1 MSHVS
6 VFAPA
11 SVANISCGFDV
22 LGVCLDNVGDT
33 IHVQETSKP
42 GIEITKIMAIERCF
56 GLTLEL
62 NFPLKNRAKK

>member
-11 SVANISCGFDV
+11 SVAIISCGLTFC
-22 LGVCLDNVGDT
+22 VCLYNVGDT

-42 GIEITKIMAIERCF
+42 GIEITKISGKIYHQKNVAGVAGSVFEDF
-56 GLTLEL
+56 G
-62 NFPLKNRAKK
+62 